1 VVLIGAEF
9 VPVPVAPERGWF
21 GAPVCSAPDF
31 IEPGLTLPGGGAFC
45 AEAADIVRRPA
56 AAIIAILLII
66 MNPFELSW
74 SDIGAFAPTVVV
86 PTVRQT
92 QRSWLKQILATR
104 CPTRNNSV
112 VVQGPSGLM

>member
-1 VVLIGAEF
+1 MVLIGAEF

-31 IEPGLTLPGGGAFC
+31 MEPGLTLPGGGAFC

-66 MNPFELSW
+66 MNPFELS
-74 SDIGAFAPTVVV
+74 
-86 PTVRQT
+86 
-92 QRSWLKQILATR
+92 
-104 CPTRNNSV
+104 
-112 VVQGPSGLM
+112 